1 MDAKILDAKVLR
13 MFGDDYIKI
22 LTALLRKKDKKASG
36 ALINSLSSKI
46 QQTAKDIVIVIES
59 NDYLKYVDE
68 GRKPGKYPPLNA
80 ISKWMA
86 LKNIPKEALF
96 PIAKSI
102 YKFGIKPTNVIQ
114 QTTKEFETSPTLTKK
129 YEENIASF
137 IEEELYKMLTAK
149 IQNK

>member
-46 QQTAKDIVIVIES
+46 QQTAKDIVIIIES

-68 GRKPGKYPPLNA
+68 GRKPDKYPPLNA

>member
-1 MDAKILDAKVLR
+1 MDAKLLDAKVLR

-22 LTALLRKKDKKASG
+22 LTALLKKKDKRASG

-46 QQTAKDIVIVIES
+46 QETARSIVIIIES

-68 GRKPGKYPPLNA
+68 GRKAGKYPPLNA
-80 ISKWMA
+80 LSKWMA

-96 PIAKSI
+96 PIARSI

>member
-46 QQTAKDIVIVIES
+46 QQTAKDIVIIIES